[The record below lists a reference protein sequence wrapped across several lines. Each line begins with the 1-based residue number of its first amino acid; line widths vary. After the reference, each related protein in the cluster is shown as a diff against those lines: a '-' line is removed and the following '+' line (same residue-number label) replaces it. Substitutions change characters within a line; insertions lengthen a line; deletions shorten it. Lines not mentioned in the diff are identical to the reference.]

1 MKRTVAII
9 LILLALLSCMAV
21 SASASGAYLDPVP
34 YTFDSDYRLSYT
46 NIRLKA
52 WGTYAGSENFD
63 MTKNY
68 GDTKPT
74 YTYISGGQSA
84 RDFNLMLSSPDWR
97 GYDFLDIQLSLD
109 VASISSISANL
120 GSVVIPFEQSYVSS
134 AAFDDQ
140 SHYLTLRLDL
150 RGLDVSSQINPE
162 ISVRGLLYWEHRSLV
177 ALTACSGV
185 TIRNNPILSFFD
197 SILGALSDMHTNIAH
212 WFDLQITSF
221 GTWFKDL
228 EASFDASIQ
237 KVVDAIKGD
246 SSAGE
251 SFGQQVD
258 QKSEELQ
265 SMGEAFESV
274 QRPDVGSVQMNVN
287 AYLSPE
293 DLHLATSGLSAAIS
307 SGPILNVF
315 MMALI
320 MATVGYILYGKK

>member
-1 MKRTVAII
+1 MKRTFAII
-9 LILLALLSCMAV
+9 LVLVALLSCMAV
-21 SASASGAYLDPVP
+21 SAAASGAYLDPVP
-34 YTFDSDYRLSYT
+34 YTFDSEFRLTYKD
-46 NIRLKA
+46 IRLKA
-52 WGTYAGSENFD
+52 WGTYADSENFD

-68 GDTKPT
+68 SDNKLT
-74 YTYISGGQSA
+74 YTYINGGSSP

-97 GYDFLDIQLSLD
+97 GYDFLDIQLALD
-109 VASISSISANL
+109 VSNISSISANL
-120 GSVVIPFEQSYVSS
+120 GSVSIPFEQSYVTS

-150 RGLDVSSQINPE
+150 RGLDVSTQTNIE
-162 ISVRGLLYWEHRSLV
+162 ISVRGLLYWENTSLV

-185 TIRNNPILSFFD
+185 TIRNDPVLNFFD

-221 GTWFKDL
+221 GTWFRDL

-246 SSAGE
+246 TSAGE
-251 SFGQQVD
+251 SFGQEVD
-258 QKSEELQ
+258 KKTEELQ
-265 SMGEAFESV
+265 SMGEAFDSV
-274 QRPDVGSVQMNVN
+274 QRPDVGSVPMNVD

-293 DLHLATSGLSAAIS
+293 DLHMATSGLSAAIS
-307 SGPILNVF
+307 TGPILSIF